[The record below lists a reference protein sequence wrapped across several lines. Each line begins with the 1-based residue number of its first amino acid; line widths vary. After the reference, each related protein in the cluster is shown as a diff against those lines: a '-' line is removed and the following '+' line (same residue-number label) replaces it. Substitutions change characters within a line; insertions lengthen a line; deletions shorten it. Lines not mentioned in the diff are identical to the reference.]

1 MSIERQRV
9 DIRGLQ
15 VEIVRKDI
23 KNLHVGVYPPNGRVR
38 VAAPARLNDDAVR
51 LAVISRLGWVRRQQA
66 KFEQQDR
73 QSERDLVSGETHYVR
88 GRRYRLSVVES
99 FSAPSVG
106 FRSNGR
112 LEIAVRPG
120 TSKGERGELLQR
132 WYRKLLEAR
141 IEELVPRWETVT
153 GVTVAECR
161 IRKMKTRWGSCNR
174 EARRLWLNLELA
186 KKPAACI
193 EFVLVHEMVH
203 LLERRHTDRFRSLM
217 DQFMPQW
224 RHYRSV
230 LNQAPLSHENW
241 TY

>member
-1 MSIERQRV
+1 MSIEKQRM

-15 VEIVRKDI
+15 VEIVRKEI
-23 KNLHVGVYPPNGRVR
+23 KNLHVGVYPPDGRVR

-66 KFEQQDR
+66 KFEQQER
-73 QSERDLVSGETHYVR
+73 QSEREVVSGETHYAR
-88 GRRYRLSVVES
+88 GRRYRLNVVES
-99 FSAPSVG
+99 FSAPSIG
-106 FRSNGR
+106 FKNNAR
-112 LEIAVRPG
+112 LEITVRPG
-120 TSKGERGELLQR
+120 TSKGKRGELLQR
-132 WYRKLLEAR
+132 WYRKLLQAQ
-141 IEELVPRWETVT
+141 IEKLVPRWEAVT
-153 GVTVAECR
+153 GVRVAECR

-217 DQFMPQW
+217 DRFMPNW
-224 RHYRSV
+224 RHYRAQ

-241 TY
+241 SY